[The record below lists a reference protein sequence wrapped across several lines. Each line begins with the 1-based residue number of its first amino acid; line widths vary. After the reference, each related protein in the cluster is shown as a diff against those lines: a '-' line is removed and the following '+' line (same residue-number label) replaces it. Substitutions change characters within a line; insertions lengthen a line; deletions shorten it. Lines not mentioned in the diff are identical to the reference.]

1 MGPQEDKEV
10 IGRSDP
16 GSPTPIFHAAVF
28 SCQIL
33 LFLISRVESLAKDKG
48 VSMAQLSVAW
58 LLHKHGM

>member
-10 IGRSDP
+10 IGRSEP
-16 GSPTPIFHAAVF
+16 GSTIPIFHAAVF

-58 LLHKHGM
+58 LLHKHGT